1 MLTFELVWRFLV
13 SLLNSGH
20 LLLLG
25 SQLGAQPALEAFG
38 PAKKND
44 SYNGLYSA
52 NKNSALRLLTHPL
65 VYSSV
70 QNIHHC

>member
-44 SYNGLYSA
+44 SYIQW
-52 NKNSALRLLTHPL
+52 AL
-65 VYSSV
+65 
-70 QNIHHC
+70 QCKQK

>member
-38 PAKKND
+38 PAKKKMTHTMG
-44 SYNGLYSA
+44 STVQT
-52 NKNSALRLLTHPL
+52 KIVRLD
-65 VYSSV
+65 Y
-70 QNIHHC
+70 